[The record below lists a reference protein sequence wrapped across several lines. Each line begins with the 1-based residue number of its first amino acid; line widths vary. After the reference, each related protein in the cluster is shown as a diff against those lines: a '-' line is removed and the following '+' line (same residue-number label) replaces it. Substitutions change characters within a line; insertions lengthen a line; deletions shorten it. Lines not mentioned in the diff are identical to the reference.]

1 MNLIGLLTA
10 VKGKR
15 TDTVLSFFIIHNARF
30 RLKPIE
36 CRRTWSWFR
45 IWHSSLTTPTRL
57 SCWNRNS
64 ILHQAKWITP
74 SKDEMVTRLLGTS
87 WYIHKFPFIPA
98 YSGQPNHTID
108 TRQHLPVPG
117 EVLWLGWKFVFLE
130 GGHMLQFLLISI
142 HYIHHNYFVICM
154 ICICNSI

>member
-45 IWHSSLTTPTRL
+45 IWHSSLTTPTWESSWSTRL
-57 SCWNRNS
+57 SCLNRNS

-74 SKDEMVTRLLGTS
+74 SKSERVTRLLGTS
-87 WYIHKFPFIPA
+87 WYIQKFPFIPA
-98 YSGQPNHTID
+98 SSGQPNHTID

-117 EVLWLGWKFVFLE
+117 EVLWLGWKLFFLQ

-142 HYIHHNYFVICM
+142 Y
-154 ICICNSI
+154 